1 MRGKLG
7 KFNKVN
13 NDWDWVKLIYG
24 QWVNRALNLK
34 LTMRRLPILLVVDMA
49 ALDPNWSMVYGKLM
63 E

>member
-1 MRGKLG
+1 MGKL
-7 KFNKVN
+7 
-13 NDWDWVKLIYG
+13 I
-24 QWVNRALNLK
+24 RALNLK